1 MIDLSKIST
10 TAPKGFEK
18 SAAKSET
25 SRITRRIG
33 ELQHVMYAQK
43 KHSLLI
49 VFQGMDGSGK
59 DGASRKVFRH
69 CSVTGISAK
78 SFKKPTSLE
87 LEHDFLWRIHKHT
100 PKRGRI
106 QIFNRSHYEDVLI
119 QRVNKWIDEDTVDHR
134 IEAINDF
141 ERNLWRDNSTTVLK
155 FYLHISESMQKE
167 KLQERIDNPNKNW
180 KHNDGDWEE
189 RKKWKLYMKCYADVI
204 NRSEIPWI
212 IAPVDQ
218 RWYRDY
224 FIASRVLE
232 AMESLNLQIPKLNIK
247 KPSK

>member
-10 TAPKGFEK
+10 TSPLGLEK
-18 SAAKSET
+18 STTRKET
-25 SRITRRIG
+25 SSITRRIG
-33 ELQHVMYAQK
+33 ELQHLMYAQQ

-59 DGASRKVFRH
+59 DGASRRVFRH

-87 LEHDFLWRIHKHT
+87 MDHDFLWRVHQHVPRK
-100 PKRGRI
+100 GRI

-119 QRVNKWIDEDTVDHR
+119 QRVNKWIDEKTVDNR
-134 IEAINDF
+134 IYAINNF
-141 ERNLWRDNSTTVLK
+141 ERNLLRDNNTTILK

-167 KLQERIDNPNKNW
+167 QLQERIDDPNKNW

-189 RKKWKLYMKCYADVI
+189 RKKWKEYMRCYTDVI

-212 IAPVDQ
+212 ITPVDQ

-224 FIASRVLE
+224 FISSRILE
-232 AMESLNLQIPKLNIK
+232 TMEALNLQMPKLNIK
-247 KPSK
+247 KSSK

>member
-10 TAPKGFEK
+10 TAAKGLDK
-18 SAAKSET
+18 KTVRKET
-25 SRITRRIG
+25 AIIARRIG
-33 ELQHVMYAQK
+33 ELQHMMYAQGE
-43 KHSLLI
+43 HSLLI

-59 DGASRKVFRH
+59 DGACRKVFRH

-87 LEHDFLWRIHKHT
+87 MKHDFLWRVHQHV
-100 PKRGRI
+100 PKKGRI
-106 QIFNRSHYEDVLI
+106 KIFNRSHYEDVLI
-119 QRVNKWIDEDTVDHR
+119 QRVNKWIDEKTVDHR
-134 IEAINDF
+134 IDAINNF
-141 ERNLWRDNSTTVLK
+141 ERNLLRDNNTTVLK
-155 FYLHISESMQKE
+155 FYLHISESEQKVQ
-167 KLQERIDNPNKNW
+167 LQERIDDPSKNW

-189 RKKWKLYMKCYADVI
+189 RKKWKEYMRCYTDAI

-232 AMESLNLQIPKLNIK
+232 AMESLNLQLPKLNIK